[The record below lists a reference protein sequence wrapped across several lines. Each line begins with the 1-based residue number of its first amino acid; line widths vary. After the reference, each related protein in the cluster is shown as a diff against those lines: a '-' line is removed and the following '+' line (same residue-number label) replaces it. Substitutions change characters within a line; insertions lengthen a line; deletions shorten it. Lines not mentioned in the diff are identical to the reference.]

1 MCSMINIVCAD
12 LQLGML
18 VTQVAPSL
26 RWLLYS
32 GSIEYRLKLIL

>member
-18 VTQVAPSL
+18 VTQVAPLL
-26 RWLLYS
+26 RQ
-32 GSIEYRLKLIL
+32 YRIQAKANTIS